1 METPALILVIVVWSS
16 VTLIT
21 GYFFYKV
28 LSLPKHS
35 EQDSFED
42 NDEIEK

>member
-1 METPALILVIVVWSS
+1 MSAEALIFMIVVQGS

-28 LSLPKHS
+28 LFSKKNR
-35 EQDSFED
+35 EE
-42 NDEIEK
+42 

>member
-1 METPALILVIVVWSS
+1 MSTEALIFMIVVQGS

-28 LSLPKHS
+28 LFSSKK
-35 EQDSFED
+35 
-42 NDEIEK
+42 ND

>member
-21 GYFFYKV
+21 GYFFWKV
-28 LSLPKHS
+28 LSIPNHS
-35 EQDSFED
+35 EPDSFQE
-42 NDEIEK
+42 NDELEK

>member
-28 LSLPKHS
+28 LSLPKHP
-35 EQDSFED
+35 EQDSFEN